1 MDEQELISPAQAA
14 KMLGVSIT
22 TLRNWEKAGKI
33 KCIKTLGGHRRY
45 KRSEIEQILQ
55 NHENN

>member
-33 KCIKTLGGHRRY
+33 KCIKTLGGHRRF
-45 KRSEIEQILQ
+45 KVDEIKKIL
-55 NHENN
+55 NENI